1 MAVTGGN
8 TSEEPGAPQT
18 LGDYVLLRRLGQGGM
33 GQVWLAKLRG
43 RGLAG
48 IDKLCVVK
56 TLRSSDDP
64 EYERRFIDEARLIVL
79 LTHKNICP
87 VFDAGCFEGLY
98 YVAMEHIAGRDLHA
112 LSGLSREQ
120 ETPLPVPVAIHIT
133 KELLEAL
140 DAAHRMVHPIT
151 QQPLLIVHRD
161 VSPQNVMVSAEGD
174 VKLIDFGLAASSQKA
189 EKTEPRVV
197 MGKLAYMAP
206 EQARGEA
213 LDDRTDQFAAGVILY
228 ELLANARY
236 YEGLTT
242 TETWGRVGTG
252 GYEPAGLAR
261 LEPALAAIVRRATAA
276 RREDRYA
283 TCGDMCEALTAVELS
298 RGAIASSRDVR
309 LAVVELERRAGL
321 ASTTSPELR
330 RLERGLVT
338 GATPTTVSHPPVV
351 SSPPG
356 ASTQAT
362 VSGAPPVVVSAPGRA
377 ISMPLPSQ
385 AVGQTMG
392 GGKSAPSVS
401 SFSLSAGVVS
411 SSLPSL
417 MPPPFE
423 PEPVRPSP
431 AAREHTRTFRI
442 RREASP
448 DSLGDMTQSGPS
460 PLLALHTQTASATG
474 VLSSAEQTEITKL
487 MPTTSEE
494 QQPPVV
500 MRPSMTPSS
509 VVDRPRAE
517 PTAVIRGAVQA
528 TAAPE
533 AVPSKGRGRLLAGAA
548 VLVATV
554 AGAGLWWASRAA
566 TTADAVDAGTT
577 VEAVERTRDAGVGS
591 PPVVGDAGLG
601 GVAVA
606 AIVDAGTHI
615 QGRDAGVGTG
625 AQEQPTPR
633 TPVVAGVAAPVEKP
647 SAPSGGKGDKA
658 ERPRTRRQLGPLP
671 GGAQLVRV
679 KFLQAHCLDLA
690 CFEKVKRELGKP
702 AAEPLISDCYKECAE
717 TPR

>member
-1 MAVTGGN
+1 MAVAGGN

-18 LGDYVLLRRLGQGGM
+18 LGDYLLLRRLGQGGM

-87 VFDAGCFEGLY
+87 VFDAGCFEGQY

-112 LSGLSREQ
+112 LTGLSREQ
-120 ETPLPVPVAIHIT
+120 QAPLPVHVAIHIA

-252 GYEPAGLAR
+252 GHEPAGLAR

-309 LAVVELERRAGL
+309 LAVVDLEQRAGL
-321 ASTTSPELR
+321 TSTTSPELR
-330 RLERGLVT
+330 RLERGLVP
-338 GATPTTVSHPPVV
+338 GATPATVSHPPVV
-351 SSPPG
+351 SSPLG

-362 VSGAPPVVVSAPGRA
+362 VSGASPVVVSAPGRA

-385 AVGQTMG
+385 AVGPTSP
-392 GGKSAPSVS
+392 SAS

-448 DSLGDMTQSGPS
+448 DSLGDLTQSGPS
-460 PLLALHTQTASATG
+460 PLHIGSVAG
-474 VLSSAEQTEITKL
+474 FPSSAEQTEITKV

-500 MRPSMTPSS
+500 MRPSMTSSS
-509 VVDRPRAE
+509 VDDRQRAE
-517 PTAVIRGAVQA
+517 PTAVIRGAVRA
-528 TAAPE
+528 TTVPE

-554 AGAGLWWASRAA
+554 TSAGLWWASRAA
-566 TTADAVDAGTT
+566 TTADDAVDAGTT
-577 VEAVERTRDAGVGS
+577 VEAVEHTRDAGVGS
-591 PPVVGDAGLG
+591 PPVVGDAGMG
-601 GVAVA
+601 GATVA

-615 QGRDAGVGTG
+615 QGRDAGVVTG
-625 AQEQPTPR
+625 AQEQPKPP

-647 SAPSGGKGDKA
+647 STPSGGKGGKS
-658 ERPRTRRQLGPLP
+658 ERPRRRRQLDPLP
-671 GGAQLVRV
+671 GGRPMDRV
-679 KFLQAHCLDLA
+679 MFLQMHCGDLA
-690 CFEKVKRELGKP
+690 CYANLKNTPYDALESSIK
-702 AAEPLISDCYKECAE
+702 ACYDECSRA
-717 TPR
+717 PR

>member
-87 VFDAGCFEGLY
+87 VFDAGCFEGQY

-112 LSGLSREQ
+112 LTGLSREQ
-120 ETPLPVPVAIHIT
+120 QTPLPVHVAIHIT

-189 EKTEPRVV
+189 ERTEPRVV

-236 YEGLTT
+236 YEGLST
-242 TETWGRVGTG
+242 TETWGRVGAG
-252 GYEPAGLAR
+252 GHEPTGLAR

-309 LAVVELERRAGL
+309 LAVVDLEQRAGL
-321 ASTTSPELR
+321 TSTTSPELR
-330 RLERGLVT
+330 RLERGLVP
-338 GATPTTVSHPPVV
+338 GATPATVSHPPVV
-351 SSPPG
+351 SSPVRT
-356 ASTQAT
+356 STQAT
-362 VSGAPPVVVSAPGRA
+362 ASGGSPVAVSSPGRA

-385 AVGQTMG
+385 SVGPPP
-392 GGKSAPSVS
+392 PSVS

-448 DSLGDMTQSGPS
+448 DSNGDMTQSGPS

-474 VLSSAEQTEITKL
+474 FLSSAEQTEITKL

-500 MRPSMTPSS
+500 MRPSMTPSP
-509 VVDRPRAE
+509 VANRHRAE
-517 PTAVIRGAVQA
+517 ATAVYRGGVRA
-528 TAAPE
+528 TTAPA
-533 AVPSKGRGRLLAGAA
+533 AVPSSSRWRLLAGGA
-548 VLVATV
+548 VLVAAV
-554 AGAGLWWASRAA
+554 AGAGLWWASRA
-566 TTADAVDAGTT
+566 TTTDAAVDADGSVDAALTGPST
-577 VEAVERTRDAGVGS
+577 AVPGSGAADAAKVDAGGMPHERPA
-591 PPVVGDAGLG
+591 PPVVD
-601 GVAVA
+601 V
-606 AIVDAGTHI
+606 
-615 QGRDAGVGTG
+615 GVGTG
-625 AQEQPTPR
+625 AHEEPKTPTP
-633 TPVVAGVAAPVEKP
+633 VDAGVAAPVENP
-647 SAPSGGKGDKA
+647 STPSGGKSGKA
-658 ERPRTRRQLGPLP
+658 ERPRTRRQLDPLP
-671 GGAQLVRV
+671 EGPQLVRA
-679 KFLQAHCLDLA
+679 KFLKEHCGDLA
-690 CFEKVKRELGKP
+690 CYEKVQGQLGTD
-702 AAEPLISDCYKECAE
+702 AAELLITDCYKQCLR